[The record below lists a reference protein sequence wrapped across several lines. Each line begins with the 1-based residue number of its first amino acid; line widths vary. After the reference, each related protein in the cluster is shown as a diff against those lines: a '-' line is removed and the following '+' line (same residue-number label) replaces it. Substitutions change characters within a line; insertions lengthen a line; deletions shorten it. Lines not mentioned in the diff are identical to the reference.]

1 LALRAAQQDF
11 LESTAKL
18 GEIEVSLACQDRG
31 ASQFDQSGWPGPN
44 NDYRTLADR
53 LLPYHSYA
61 TAHPV
66 CTNYPRPVRD
76 GPRFTVDTLV
86 RSDLSQDDETSV
98 EAIKRLRLSMKADEA
113 KLESAQAS
121 MSPLWAAIRPNGG
134 SVSAN
139 FPMVDLL

>member
-1 LALRAAQQDF
+1 MALRAAQQDF

-18 GEIEVSLACQDRG
+18 GEIEVSLACLDRG
-31 ASQFDQSGWPGPN
+31 ASQFDQSGWPSAD

-53 LLPYHSYA
+53 LLPYHPYA

-66 CTNYPRPVRD
+66 CTNYPRPARD
-76 GPRFTVDTLV
+76 GPGFTIDTLV
-86 RSDLSQDDETSV
+86 RSDLLQDDETSV